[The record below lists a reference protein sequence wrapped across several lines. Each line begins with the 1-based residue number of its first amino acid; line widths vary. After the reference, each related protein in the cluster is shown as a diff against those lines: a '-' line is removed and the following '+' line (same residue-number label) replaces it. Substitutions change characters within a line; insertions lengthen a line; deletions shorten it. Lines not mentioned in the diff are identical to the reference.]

1 MTCLMIDVASLSLDS
16 NDIKRISHPLV
27 GGVILFSRNY
37 ENKKQLKLLVKS
49 IRNIKHN
56 ILIAVDHEG
65 GRVQRLGMTLL
76 NYRRWHY

>member
-1 MTCLMIDVASLSLDS
+1 MIDVASLSLDS

-37 ENKKQLKLLVKS
+37 ENKKQLKSLVKS
-49 IRNIKHN
+49 IRKIKHN